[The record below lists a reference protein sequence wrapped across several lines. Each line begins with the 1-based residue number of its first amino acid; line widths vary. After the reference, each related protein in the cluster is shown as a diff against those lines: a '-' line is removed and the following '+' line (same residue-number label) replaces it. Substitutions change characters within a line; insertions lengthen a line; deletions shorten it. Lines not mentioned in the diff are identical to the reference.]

1 MNYNLKDHK
10 LMKQLRHF
18 MTVLLL
24 LVGGVCLEAAAADRY
39 ETIDGIKY
47 RLTNSSVFYQYDAY
61 IVGFPYTGNTIIT
74 IPASFTFDNKTCWVR
89 GFDKGAKLSS
99 SFVMYSFT
107 LPNGFDFNGVDLSG
121 FFGIDD
127 FSYADRL
134 GPVDQKTKFFYSNY
148 WTPANISVN
157 YTNYDSSTLENAKT
171 WQNKGINRV
180 APPTLLNGDDGEG
193 YYYHEA
199 LDNGSTLAV
208 SELKGEKE
216 SITIP
221 ATKTDY
227 QGVSRQVKYF
237 GLPDA
242 HVTNTTATSLT
253 FEGPITLLG
262 SLHRL
267 ESLKKV
273 SFAGIN
279 MHNGISSLKDKLTHN
294 EELEEIYF
302 TGSSLPSLPG
312 AATDYVCHPENVT
325 VYVNQTACNNLDNL
339 KTRDVWKAFKD
350 VRYIDAT
357 ATYTLHFEASNSFG
371 RIWVNNVSHNTETDF
386 RHVTD
391 GMDCDA
397 EQNISN
403 HVQLFANMK
412 YGDYTLT
419 HCYVDGQDIL
429 PQMEQRTIF
438 STNCHWYSFNDGKDH
453 TVRLVG
459 EAQHAVFDK
468 LMVHQSGEGN
478 TTIIATKNNA
488 STQELNVPQGT
499 GYGMLDVSS
508 SDLQQVEVRF
518 YPVNTGKPT
527 VYNGTQ
533 QIDPDQVHYYE
544 YYKYY
549 WVKLPL
555 SQLKAGDFTVSY
567 PVSYAQEA
575 GSIKTTIAVRN
586 YSLDVSYY
594 FSTPGDTQH
603 NGSIAN
609 NTTEEVYHKHASGG
623 TYTIYIDVYSQPEF
637 RIRENGVD
645 VTEQAVEGY
654 HSFTYTIQHPDQ
666 NGTIVVDDGRDVR
679 MNMMTNAKNAVVFRY
694 TDSQGTHDK
703 TFGKGTATYSLS
715 TKGCTGQELVVTAD
729 AGFALYRDGEDISS
743 QYTSSNVCATDA
755 TKREYHFAASGEQDV
770 LHFVDGETLNLTVL
784 MAQTIPVTAS
794 TNSKD
799 TRGIKIETFRYGDDN
814 EIDASTLHTWG
825 NLAVAPI
832 GGVEHLK
839 AYFYHKPDE
848 RLKVLYINGKK
859 YTGGFESDYKGN
871 PESTADCFAMNFQ
884 GVGITRYSGDYYSLN
899 LEAVFQSEGGLDPTM
914 ANATVLMSDES
925 GRAYA
930 EMSYYVKPEFSELTK
945 KNESMRKGLKT
956 FAMKKEGQEAYSK
969 FLEYEL
975 YVPEGYGAKVYI
987 DGVDYTSVLSY
998 QADGVADPDNIYH
1011 DYTRYKLAFNE
1022 ETTELPN
1029 ARWENTTWNVVVTK
1043 ALSEVRT
1050 WNITMLANQEPGLQA
1065 RASVSFYDEDN
1076 ANKTYYNRVSC
1087 GASSDMTENTTIN
1100 VPYQAVSAGMTVEFC
1115 CDYDDETGQ
1124 PIYDINDYDLV
1135 VKADGRDIS
1144 RLFTTEG
1151 ENGYFIRSLDPTLLS
1166 ASEWMIGYKKKN
1178 STVITHTATLTGD
1191 MAGSSVAVQWL
1202 GANEQTVDEYQVTPE
1217 NPRIVKTT
1225 SETPQQCRVVVSVP
1239 SDRYGL
1245 KVSFNGEEMA
1255 CSAIQ
1260 EENGNYVYSMV
1271 YDELAQTDGSLVFE
1285 LTKKPSEIIKFA
1297 DAKVKAICVQYWD
1310 TDGDGELSMEEAA
1323 AVTTL
1328 FVEDKKN
1335 SAFRSN
1341 GEITSFD
1348 EFQYFTGVTTLIAS
1362 AFSQCTKLASIVLP
1376 NTIKMIDNYAFNNC
1390 KSLKRIDLPESVE
1403 DLRLYVFEHS
1413 GIETMYIPKNVSSIG
1428 AYLFYGCKSLASVT
1442 VSPDNKTFDSRNGCN
1457 AIVRKSDNALIAGC
1471 KNSVIPDDI
1480 VSIEMAAFSSIFGL
1494 KKVVLPATVTAIKTR
1509 AFNSCSALENV
1520 VCRMT
1525 TPCAFGDQVFY
1536 NLANCKLYVPMG
1548 TKQAYIDAGWT
1559 TDIFKGGIIEESEYD
1574 LNNDHKVDVM
1584 DVQKLLNEVH

>member
-1 MNYNLKDHK
+1 M
-10 LMKQLRHF
+10 MAA
-18 MTVLLL
+18 LLL

-39 ETIDGIKY
+39 VTENGIEY
-47 RLTNSSVFYQYDAY
+47 RVTEGSPSYLNFAY
-61 IVGFPYTGNTIIT
+61 IVRIDGTNSHVV
-74 IPASFTFDNKTCWVR
+74 IPERFTVGGKDCLVK
-89 GFDKGAKLSS
+89 GFDKGAKLTAW
-99 SFVMYSFT
+99 FNLFYLT
-107 LPNGFDFNGVDLSG
+107 LPDGFEFNEVDLS
-121 FFGIDD
+121 D
-127 FSYADRL
+127 FSVDIFTWANKL
-134 GPVDQKTKFFYSNY
+134 GPVDKKSKFASYSHYISSIKVFYTS
-148 WTPANISVN
+148 
-157 YTNYDSSTLENAKT
+157 YDSNTLKNAKT
-171 WQNKGINRV
+171 WQDMGFACV
-180 APPTLLNGDDGEG
+180 APLSLVNGDDGDG
-193 YYYHEA
+193 YYYSSA
-199 LDNGSTLAV
+199 FDGGAAVV
-208 SELKGEKE
+208 SELTGSAE

-221 ATKTDY
+221 KIKKDY
-227 QGVSRQVKYF
+227 SGNSHQVKYF

-242 HVTNTTATSLT
+242 RITNYAAESLT

-262 SLHRL
+262 GLDNL
-267 ESLKKV
+267 TSLKKV
-273 SFAGIN
+273 SFAGIDDYDD
-279 MHNGISSLKDKLTHN
+279 ICSLKGKLIRN
-294 EELEEIYF
+294 QNLEEIYF
-302 TGSSLPSLPG
+302 TGNTLPNLRG
-312 AATDYVCHPENVT
+312 AATDYVYHPGDVT
-325 VYVNQTACNNLDNL
+325 VYIKQAACSNLENL
-339 KTRDVWKAFKD
+339 KTQDVWKAFKD
-350 VRYIDAT
+350 VRYIDGT
-357 ATYTLHFEASNSFG
+357 ATYTLNLETYNSRAG
-371 RIWVNNVSHNTETDF
+371 VNTVGEFKDGQSYSGTFPVSKKVGIYAYQIH
-386 RHVTD
+386 
-391 GMDCDA
+391 
-397 EQNISN
+397 
-403 HVQLFANMK
+403 
-412 YGDYTLT
+412 GDYTLT
-419 HCYVDGQDIL
+419 HFFVDGVDVLSQTTPMVANNL
-429 PQMEQRTIF
+429 TRYYYYLE
-438 STNCHWYSFNDGKDH
+438 DGKDH

-499 GYGMLDVSS
+499 GYGMLDVPS

-575 GSIKTTIAVRN
+575 GSIKTTISVRN
-586 YSLDVSYY
+586 YSLGASYS

-603 NGSIAN
+603 YGSVAN

-645 VTEQAVEGY
+645 VTDQAVEGY

-799 TRGIKIETFRYGDDN
+799 ARGIKIETFRYGDDN

-859 YTGGFESDYKGN
+859 YTGGYETEYRGN

-884 GVGITRYSGDYYSLN
+884 GVGSTGYSPSEDYYSLN

-930 EMSYYVKPEFSELTK
+930 DMSYYVKPEFSELTK

-975 YVPEGYGAKVYI
+975 YVPEGYRAKVYI

-1011 DYTRYKLAFNE
+1011 DYTRYKLAFSE

-1050 WNITMLANQEPGLQA
+1050 WNVTMLANQEPGLQA

-1100 VPYQAVSAGMTVEFC
+1100 VPYQAVSAGMTVLFDC
-1115 CDYDDETGQ
+1115 GYDDETGQ

-1151 ENGYFIRSLDPTLLS
+1151 ENVYFIRSLDPTLLS

-1217 NPRIVKTT
+1217 NPRVVKTT

-1328 FVEDKKN
+1328 KVDGGNQYSVF
-1335 SAFRSN
+1335 N
-1341 GEITSFD
+1341 GNTEITSFD
-1348 EFQYFTGVTTLIAS
+1348 EFQYFTGLRTVGSYTFKNCTNLAS
-1362 AFSQCTKLASIVLP
+1362 IKLPATIKILESDVFTACTHLTRIELPEGLQKIESYAFSQTGIESIYIPKDVETISIFAFSSCNNLASIVVAA
-1376 NTIKMIDNYAFNNC
+1376 DNAIY
-1390 KSLKRIDLPESVE
+1390 
-1403 DLRLYVFEHS
+1403 
-1413 GIETMYIPKNVSSIG
+1413 
-1428 AYLFYGCKSLASVT
+1428 
-1442 VSPDNKTFDSRNGCN
+1442 DSRNGCN
-1457 AIVRKSDNALIAGC
+1457 AIIRKDTNKLSGGC
-1471 KNSVIPDDI
+1471 KYTVIPEGITTIDFG
-1480 VSIEMAAFSSIFGL
+1480 AFNNCKELTEIIIPASVTVIKANAFNGCNNLTS
-1494 KKVVLPATVTAIKTR
+1494 VVAKMETPATLGNN
-1509 AFNSCSALENV
+1509 AFKRENGAKKCV
-1520 VCRMT
+1520 LT
-1525 TPCAFGDQVFY
+1525 
-1536 NLANCKLYVPMG
+1536 VPAG
-1548 TKQAYIDAGWT
+1548 KRQAYIDAGWT
-1559 TDIFKGGIIEESEYD
+1559 TDIFKGGIVEEPAVGDVNSDGWVNVTDIMAIANIILGITPEPQ
-1574 LNNDHKVDVM
+1574 NSRATQEND
-1584 DVQKLLNEVH
+1584 EVEPQ

>member
-302 TGSSLPSLPG
+302 TGSSLPSLSG

-339 KTRDVWKAFKD
+339 KTSAVWKAFKD

-499 GYGMLDVSS
+499 GYGMLDVPS

-533 QIDPDQVHYYE
+533 HIAPDQVHYYE

-575 GSIKTTIAVRN
+575 GSIKTTISVRN
-586 YSLDVSYY
+586 YSLGASYS

-603 NGSIAN
+603 YGSVAN

-645 VTEQAVEGY
+645 VTDQAVEGY

-679 MNMMTNAKNAVVFRY
+679 MNMMTNAKDAVVFRY
-694 TDSQGTHDK
+694 TDNQGAHDK
-703 TFGKGTATYSLS
+703 TFDKGTATYGLS
-715 TKGCTGQELVVTAD
+715 TKGRTGLELVVTAD
-729 AGFALYRDGEDISS
+729 AGFTLYRDGEDISS

-799 TRGIKIETFRYGDDN
+799 ARGIKIETFRYGDDN

-975 YVPEGYGAKVYI
+975 YVPEGYRAKVYI

-1050 WNITMLANQEPGLQA
+1050 WNITMLANQEQGLQA

-1100 VPYQAVSAGMTVEFC
+1100 VPYQATSAGMTVEFC
-1115 CDYDDETGQ
+1115 CGYDDETGQ

-1217 NPRIVKTT
+1217 NPRVVKTT

-1328 FVEDKKN
+1328 FVEDKKT

-1362 AFSQCTKLASIVLP
+1362 AFSQCTKLASIVLS

-1403 DLRLYVFEHS
+1403 DLRTYVFQQS
-1413 GIETMYIPKNVSSIG
+1413 GIETMYIPKNVRSIG
-1428 AYLFYGCKSLASVT
+1428 EYLFYGCNSLVSVT

-1457 AIVRKSDNALIAGC
+1457 AIIRKSDNALIAGC

-1480 VSIEMAAFSSIFGL
+1480 VSIENGAFSSIYEL

-1509 AFNSCSALENV
+1509 AFYLCSALESV

-1525 TPCAFGDQVFY
+1525 TPCAFDSQAFY
-1536 NLANCKLYVPMG
+1536 KLVNCKLYVPMG